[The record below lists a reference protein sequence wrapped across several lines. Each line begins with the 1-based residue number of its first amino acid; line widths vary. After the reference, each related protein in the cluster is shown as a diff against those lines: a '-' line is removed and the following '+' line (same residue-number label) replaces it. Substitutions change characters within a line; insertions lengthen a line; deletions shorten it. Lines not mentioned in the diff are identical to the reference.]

1 MTKLLEAIFRSIPR
15 LLIMLLVP
23 TIIGLGV
30 AYIFPRT
37 YQASAT
43 LWALKRYEIISTTG
57 TESNLQAT
65 PAQTQATALAELLQ
79 SRTFD
84 IAVAKSTNLR
94 SLLKLSLDSP
104 SLDDAYGAEISKN
117 VKVTARGTNLYEVT
131 YTSSDGRIATQVV
144 ASVVKEFQ
152 LQGEGF
158 SVLEGQR
165 LLQADQN
172 QLSQAQADA
181 NAAAQKESAYLGAHP
196 NATVGN
202 DPQYALLDSQRA
214 QAQSTLQSIQ
224 STIAT
229 LSQELAIQNTGGDT
243 FFRTLDPPIVPQA
256 TSRTK
261 LLLTTGGVGAALGL
275 VTCVIYILILVR
287 RDRTFYDAIDVEKAT
302 SYPILVEVPLFPEA
316 TKELSLT
323 K

>member
-57 TESNLQAT
+57 TESNLQVT

>member
-65 PAQTQATALAELLQ
+65 LAQTQATALAELLQ

-84 IAVAKSTNLR
+84 IVVAKSTNLR
-94 SLLKLSLDSP
+94 SILKLSQNAP

-287 RDRTFYDAIDVEKAT
+287 RDRTFYNAIDVEKAT

>member
-1 MTKLLEAIFRSIPR
+1 MTKLLEAIFRSLPR
-15 LLIMLLVP
+15 LLIMLLVS

-94 SLLKLSLDSP
+94 SILKLSQDSP
-104 SLDDAYGAEISKN
+104 SLDDAYDAEISKN
-117 VKVTARGTNLYEVT
+117 VKVIARGTNLYEVT
-131 YTSSDGRIATQVV
+131 YTCSDGRIATQVV

-214 QAQSTLQSIQ
+214 QAQATLQSIQ

-229 LSQELAIQNTGGDT
+229 LSQELATQNTGGDT
-243 FFRTLDPPIVPQA
+243 FFRTLDPPILPQA

-275 VTCVIYILILVR
+275 VTCVMYILILVR

-302 SYPILVEVPLFPEA
+302 SYPILIEVPLFPKTTE
-316 TKELSLT
+316 ELSLT

>member
-1 MTKLLEAIFRSIPR
+1 M
-15 LLIMLLVP
+15 
-23 TIIGLGV
+23 
-30 AYIFPRT
+30 
-37 YQASAT
+37 
-43 LWALKRYEIISTTG
+43 
-57 TESNLQAT
+57 
-65 PAQTQATALAELLQ
+65 
-79 SRTFD
+79 
-84 IAVAKSTNLR
+84 
-94 SLLKLSLDSP
+94 
-104 SLDDAYGAEISKN
+104 
-117 VKVTARGTNLYEVT
+117 
-131 YTSSDGRIATQVV
+131 V